1 MLLEIIQAHDFV
13 QLFLLISQWEDL
25 YVQLHTLSRNSRT
38 CEPVI
43 PPYWAVSFKRK
54 KDRFSSFH
62 IRWRSFFPNLGK
74 NTQYSLPTKLNHS
87 ALQKQTPCGKKKHQA
102 VATVSLSLFN
112 KILLTVYFKQ
122 HCYCCC
128 RWEYITFQ
136 GRWSDLWGGTAVIRR
151 LFFRAIQRLCLFFC
165 KLHGSFSFY
174 LGGEGRWGGGS
185 TDTRGQYL
193 QIPLPSIRGEELEK
207 NRKETN
213 QRLMMMFR
221 LRLDSVTSAGGRNQ
235 FLNTAIVRE
244 VTSRLDPLLAHTP
257 TSSVA
262 VASVY
267 WEQCLRLLRWQPW
280 SQSLLCVAFSQWQ

>member
-1 MLLEIIQAHDFV
+1 M
-13 QLFLLISQWEDL
+13 
-25 YVQLHTLSRNSRT
+25 
-38 CEPVI
+38 
-43 PPYWAVSFKRK
+43 
-54 KDRFSSFH
+54 
-62 IRWRSFFPNLGK
+62 GK

-207 NRKETN
+207 IEKKQIKGWWWCFVFGLTRWRQQGGETS
-213 QRLMMMFR
+213 F
-221 LRLDSVTSAGGRNQ
+221 
-235 FLNTAIVRE
+235 
-244 VTSRLDPLLAHTP
+244 
-257 TSSVA
+257 
-262 VASVY
+262 
-267 WEQCLRLLRWQPW
+267 
-280 SQSLLCVAFSQWQ
+280 